1 MLPTHMH
8 AGTQNHMASLLSCR
22 LTCLSSHLSAEDAMT
37 LEFQGTT
44 VFGRQSMN
52 LQSSRIEAKTNPVA
66 APTRRAQTSGTEPPP
81 RRLATYS

>member
-1 MLPTHMH
+1 
-8 AGTQNHMASLLSCR
+8 MAFLLIFV
-22 LTCLSSHLSAEDAMT
+22 LACLLSHLSAEEAMT

-66 APTRRAQTSGTEPPP
+66 APTRRAQTSGTEP
-81 RRLATYS
+81 ATQTLGHILIEQLCTQ